1 VIEGKKMKCPNCQTE
16 NPETKRFCRK
26 CGTKLSSLC
35 PQCGSEHLHGDEFC
49 GDCGHDLTQPSPAI
63 PKDLSFD
70 EKIAKIQKYLPS
82 GITEKILSQRDR
94 IEGEKKQVTVL
105 FCDMKGFTPLS
116 ESLGPEAMYA
126 MMDEV
131 YEILIHKVH
140 EYEGTVNE
148 MTGDGVMAL
157 FGAPIALED
166 APQRAIRSAIAIH
179 REMTRFNERMRQE
192 KGEFPSVKMRVGI
205 HTGPVVVGTLGN
217 DLRVEFKAVGDT
229 VNLASRMES
238 LAEPGTTYISEDTF
252 KITEG
257 LFRVEALGEKEIK
270 GKEKLLKVY
279 QVIAPSSRRTR
290 FDVSAER
297 GLTPFVGRQRELEL
311 LLDGFERSREGRGQA
326 ISIIS
331 EAGIGKSRLLYEFR
345 KSVTNEDVTFLEGRC
360 LSYSRNVAYHPIVD
374 ILKANFEI
382 QDNDTDQQIRQK
394 VASFLKFIKVDES
407 STLPY
412 LLELLSLKESG
423 IEKIQMS
430 PEAKKDRTL
439 EALKRITLKG
449 SEVRPLIMALE
460 DLHWIDRSS
469 EDALK
474 GLLECISGSRVFL
487 IFTYRPE
494 FVYTWGSRSYH
505 SQVTLN
511 RLSNRESLAML
522 SHILGTQNID
532 RSLEEFI
539 LSKTEGIPFF
549 IEEFIKS
556 IIDLR
561 VIEKIDSTYH
571 LSKDLKTVS
580 IPSTIY
586 DVIMSKIDKL
596 PEAARDVLRTGSII
610 EREFSHEII
619 RKATGLTEKAL
630 LSNLSTL
637 TDAELLY
644 ERGVYPQSTYIFKHA
659 LTREVA
665 YDSILAKRKKTLHEK
680 IGNAIEELYKNSIS
694 EHYEILS
701 EHYSTSEN
709 YLKSAEYS
717 SLAGKKAEKAAS
729 LTDAITHFKKRVS
742 SLEKLPLTDDVEK
755 QIIDARTALSLYL
768 FQIFYFVEAKEIIDP
783 IIERA
788 FRSGNKKRISQ
799 IHTILGTYSQW
810 FEEDFPKAFEH
821 LEIAL
826 RISTE
831 INNIVAQFFANQWLG
846 YAYSYCCEFE
856 KAKHYFQKALDINI
870 SVNNIWGTSVVKCSL
885 SQQVYN
891 YQGMVKIGYEM
902 SGDALRIAEESG
914 DVYSK
919 AVAYSL
925 HGCSCYLKGHFEEA
939 EKHLLKGVEL
949 NEKISFFMCNATA
962 HLYLGNTYF
971 AELEYE
977 KAENHYEE
985 AITILEQNKCLRS
998 MNNLA
1003 KIRLALTRM
1012 IKNGAYIDLGSYYNF
1027 TVSNKLKVN
1036 DGCTRRHIGEIL
1048 LHMNDQQTSNAQHWI
1063 EEAIDIDRR
1072 NGTRWDLGK
1081 DYVVYGRF
1089 FQRKGSQQK
1098 AKENLSKA
1106 IEIFVECGA
1115 DGWVDKTEKELALI
1129 S

>member
-1 VIEGKKMKCPNCQTE
+1 MKCSKCGFENPEGKK
-16 NPETKRFCRK
+16 FCGR
-26 CGTKLSSLC
+26 CGTKIESIC
-35 PQCGSEHLHGDEFC
+35 PSCQSPNPPDFQFC
-49 GDCGHDLTQPSPAI
+49 GECGYNLTQPFAAP
-63 PKDLSFD
+63 PKELSFD
-70 EKIAKIQKYLPS
+70 EKIAKLQKYLPS
-82 GITEKILSQRDR
+82 GITEKILSQRNK
-94 IEGEKKQVTVL
+94 IEGEKRQVTVL
-105 FCDMKGFTPLS
+105 FCDITGFTPIS
-116 ESLGPEAMYA
+116 EKLGPEIMYA
-126 MMDEV
+126 MMDEI

-166 APQRAIRSAIAIH
+166 APQRAIRTAIAIH
-179 REMTRFNERMRQE
+179 KEMTRFNERMRQE
-192 KGEFPSVKMRVGI
+192 KGDFPPVKMRIGI

-217 DLRVEFKAVGDT
+217 DLRVEFKAIGDT

-270 GKEKLLKVY
+270 GKEKPLKVY

-311 LLDGFERSREGRGQA
+311 LLDGFERSKEGRGQA

-345 KSVTNEDVTFLEGRC
+345 KAVTNEDVTFLEGRC

-374 ILKANFEI
+374 VLKANFEI
-382 QDNDTDQQIRQK
+382 QDNDTNQQICEK
-394 VASFLKFIKVDES
+394 VSSFLKIIKVDEP

-412 LLELLSLKESG
+412 LLELLSVKGSG
-423 IEKIQMS
+423 IEKMQMS
-430 PEAKKDRTL
+430 PEARKDRTL
-439 EALKRITLKG
+439 EALKKITLKG
-449 SEVRPLIMALE
+449 SELRPLIMAVE
-460 DLHWIDRSS
+460 DLHWMDRSS

-474 GLLECISGSRVFL
+474 ELLESIAGSRVFL

-494 FVYTWGSRSYH
+494 FVHTWGSRSYH

-511 RLSNRESLAML
+511 KLSNRESLAML
-522 SHILGTQNID
+522 GHILGTQNID

-549 IEEFIKS
+549 IEAFIKS
-556 IIDLR
+556 MIDLR
-561 VIEKIDSTYH
+561 VIEKIDTTYH
-571 LSKDLKTVS
+571 LSKDLKTLS

-586 DVIMSKIDKL
+586 DVIMSKIDKI
-596 PEAARDVLRTGSII
+596 PEAARDVLRTGSVI
-610 EREFSHEII
+610 EREFSHELI
-619 RKATGLTEKAL
+619 RKVTELTEQEL
-630 LSNLSTL
+630 LSHLSTL
-637 TDAELLY
+637 KDSELIY
-644 ERGVYPQSTYIFKHA
+644 ERGVYPQSTYVFKHA

-665 YDSILAKRKKTLHEK
+665 YDSILAKKKKTLHEK
-680 IGNAIEELYKNSIS
+680 IGYAIEELYKNSIA
-694 EHYEILS
+694 EYYEILS
-701 EHYSTSEN
+701 EHYSMSEN

-729 LTDAITHFKKRVS
+729 LTDAIKHFKKRVL

-755 QIIDARTALSLYL
+755 QIIDARTALSLYM
-768 FQIFYFVEAKEIIDP
+768 FQIFYFIEAKETIDP
-783 IIERA
+783 IIEKA
-788 FRSGNKKRISQ
+788 FHSGNKKRISQ

-810 FEEDFPKAFEH
+810 FEEDYPKAFEH
-821 LEIAL
+821 LETAL
-826 RISTE
+826 KISTE
-831 INNIVAQFFANQWLG
+831 IDNIVAQFFANQWLG
-846 YAYSYCCEFE
+846 YAHSHCCDFE
-856 KAKHYFQKALDINI
+856 KAEHYFQKALDINT
-870 SVNNIWGTSVVKCSL
+870 SVNNIWGTAVVKCSL
-885 SQQVYN
+885 SNQVYSN
-891 YQGMVKIGYEM
+891 QGMVKTGYEL

-919 AVAYSL
+919 AVAYSA
-925 HGCSCYLKGHFEEA
+925 HGSSCYFKGHFEEA

-949 NEKISFFMCNATA
+949 NDKINFPILVADA

-971 AELEYE
+971 ATLDYE

-998 MNNLA
+998 MNNLT
-1003 KIRLALTRM
+1003 KIRLTLTRM
-1012 IKNGAYIDLGSYYNF
+1012 IKNGAAIDLESFYKF
-1027 TVSNKLKVN
+1027 ATSNKLKVY
-1036 DGCTRRHIGEIL
+1036 DGCVRRYIGEIF
-1048 LHMNDQQTSNAQHWI
+1048 LHMNDQQTSNAQYWI
-1063 EEAIDIDRR
+1063 EEAIDIDSR
-1072 NGTRWDLGK
+1072 NGMKWDLGK
-1081 DYVVYGRF
+1081 DYVAYGRF
-1089 FQRKGSQQK
+1089 FMKNENQQK

-1115 DGWVDKTEKELALI
+1115 DGWATRTEKTLAGIL
-1129 S
+1129 